1 MEGLVQNLRAEV
13 GKNEEG
19 HFVPY
24 CVQVIEAKY
33 IVSGNSV
40 ICVGC
45 KTSYGSSKPETVFEK
60 DQDALI
66 LTFPSEVQQIEIK
79 EIYKCKWK

>member
-1 MEGLVQNLRAEV
+1 MTAGA
-13 GKNEEG
+13 GNEEG
-19 HFVPY
+19 RFVPY

-33 IVSGNSV
+33 VDSEDSV

-45 KTSYGSSKPETVFEK
+45 QISYGSSKPETVFEK

-66 LTFPSEVQQIEIK
+66 LTFPSKVQQI
-79 EIYKCKWK
+79 

>member
-1 MEGLVQNLRAEV
+1 M
-13 GKNEEG
+13 GKNEER

-40 ICVGC
+40 KCVGC
-45 KTSYGSSKPETVFEK
+45 KTSCGSSKPETVFEK
-60 DQDALI
+60 DKDALI
-66 LTFPSEVQQIEIK
+66 STFPSEVQQIQ
-79 EIYKCKWK
+79 